1 MSKGSVNEVMDF
13 RYVTAF
19 SIFDE
24 GGVLA
29 LVML

>member
-1 MSKGSVNEVMDF
+1 MSKGVVNEVVDF

-24 GGVLA
+24 GGMSA
-29 LVML
+29 LVMM